1 MNNKTIYIISE
12 SFSLKDTNELSD
24 KIKMSISNI
33 IIKDDK
39 SSAKALLEASKK
51 AGLIIMINYNFT
63 PIAETI
69 NIIKNL
75 IVPIIY
81 CSIDNLELQNKKNK
95 ITSLVPY
102 VIHGFKEQ
110 TNNILLKTIEK
121 ILK

>member
-1 MNNKTIYIISE
+1 MKNKTIYIISE
-12 SFSLKDTNELSD
+12 SFSLKETTELSN

-51 AGLIIMINYNFT
+51 ADLIIMINYNFT

-81 CSIDNLELQNKKNK
+81 CSTDNLELQNKKNK
-95 ITSLVPY
+95 ITALVPY

>member
-12 SFSLKDTNELSD
+12 SFSLKDTTELSD

-51 AGLIIMINYNFT
+51 ADLIIMINYNFT

-102 VIHGFKEQ
+102 VIIGFKEQ

>member
-12 SFSLKDTNELSD
+12 SFSLKETNELSG

-51 AGLIIMINYNFT
+51 ADLIIMINYNFT

>member
-12 SFSLKDTNELSD
+12 SFSLKDTTELSD

-33 IIKDDK
+33 IIKDDQ

-51 AGLIIMINYNFT
+51 ADLIIMINYNFT

-102 VIHGFKEQ
+102 VIIGFKEQ